1 MSILGDFVTAAVFE
15 TRAQAEEAWD
25 LLTEAGVPATVVTDP
40 GMLGSYSVSIEVERD
55 DLERAVQ
62 VIKESRTT

>member
-15 TRAQAEEAWD
+15 SRAQAEEMWE
-25 LLTEAGVPATVVTDP
+25 LLTAEGVPATVVTDP

-55 DLERAVQ
+55 DLEQAVR
-62 VIKESRTT
+62 VIKKARET